1 MATAKK
7 AAAKTEGTAYRWGV
21 MPGYYDPLFN
31 DSFWEV
37 GEHVTLESVVASP
50 GFDEFMTEADY
61 PEYIYAIATQAN
73 GKPHRFHRIKV
84 KRGGFTFEEA

>member
-7 AAAKTEGTAYRWGV
+7 AAAKTEGTEYRWGV
-21 MPGYYDPLFN
+21 MLGYSGTLF
-31 DSFWEV
+31 DDTFWEV

-50 GFDEFMTEADY
+50 DFDEFMAEVDY
-61 PEYIYAIATQAN
+61 PEFVYVIATQLD

-84 KRGGFTFEEA
+84 KKHGYTFKEA